1 MGDVC
6 KIRAKLKDSAGVSPL
21 QIWVTTGAETWGCP
35 GQDLLHAE
43 GLERRLVFQ
52 QVLLGSMGLG
62 VGAARLMEFQGALLG
77 SEQRLLPT
85 QALKKTHQVL
95 WISY

>member
-1 MGDVC
+1 M
-6 KIRAKLKDSAGVSPL
+6 
-21 QIWVTTGAETWGCP
+21 
-35 GQDLLHAE
+35 
-43 GLERRLVFQ
+43 GLERRLVSQ
-52 QVLLGSMGLG
+52 QVLLGSIGIG
-62 VGAARLMEFQGALLG
+62 VGAVRLMEYVEFQGAFLG